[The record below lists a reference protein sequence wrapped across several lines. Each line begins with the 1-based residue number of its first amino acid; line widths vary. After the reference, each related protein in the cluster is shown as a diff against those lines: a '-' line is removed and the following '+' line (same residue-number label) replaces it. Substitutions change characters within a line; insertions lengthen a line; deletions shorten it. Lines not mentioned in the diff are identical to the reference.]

1 MGFITHCSNSGCVS
15 TWIDP
20 RHLRIPWCSFFFLSF
35 FLTLFLLYY
44 ACSNPA
50 FVCVNA
56 CYPIQTGFRTSYE
69 FWGEIQRKCSI
80 AGSTTTTK
88 KKRGRSPALIGPP
101 RWTRNFRQHNEEF
114 HGYALHTAHWGR
126 DPFKFVPQGP
136 VFTRRH
142 AVILLELVEKKKN
155 RYLNSKSSLIVLTFR
170 NSCSSVFSRRA
181 QIGNWKSQMTVRSI

>member
-69 FWGEIQRKCSI
+69 FWGEIQQKCSI
-80 AGSTTTTK
+80 AGSTTTTTK
-88 KKRGRSPALIGPP
+88 KKRKESRSHRSASMDKKLSTAQWRVSRLCVAYCTLREGPFQICSSRTRIHSTTRCYSP
-101 RWTRNFRQHNEEF
+101 WTRGGKESIFEF
-114 HGYALHTAHWGR
+114 KIKL
-126 DPFKFVPQGP
+126 DCFN
-136 VFTRRH
+136 
-142 AVILLELVEKKKN
+142 L
-155 RYLNSKSSLIVLTFR
+155 
-170 NSCSSVFSRRA
+170 
-181 QIGNWKSQMTVRSI
+181 

>member
-1 MGFITHCSNSGCVS
+1 MGFITHGSNSGCVS

-80 AGSTTTTK
+80 VGSTTTTK
-88 KKRGRSPALIGPP
+88 KKEGVPLSSVRLDGQETFDSTMKSFTAMRCI
-101 RWTRNFRQHNEEF
+101 
-114 HGYALHTAHWGR
+114 LHIEGGTLSNLFLK
-126 DPFKFVPQGP
+126 DPCSLDD
-136 VFTRRH
+136 T
-142 AVILLELVEKKKN
+142 LLFS
-155 RYLNSKSSLIVLTFR
+155 LNSWIKRIDIWIQNQAWLF
-170 NSCSSVFSRRA
+170 
-181 QIGNWKSQMTVRSI
+181 